1 MKRYPFSLAHRMV
14 VLILAGGG
22 SVLVALLAY
31 NYVRQRERSLE
42 LAVRAGDVQAQ
53 SVALQIESSLGR
65 AEALVGQTALML
77 GGRELRRA
85 EGAALIRQIL
95 ETHPRLAGMALAVA
109 GPAAGASDFQILYG
123 WRRAGGVAVEDRPN
137 PAEGYQSDWFRQPC
151 EGRAAAW
158 IEPYFDAQAGAAM
171 VTYAVP
177 IMRGGEVSAVVTC
190 DISLD
195 YIRGVLSQLPLSAEE
210 TVALVSRRGTFVA
223 YPAHPEWE
231 MKETLSSVAEAQA
244 EPEGRESLQRLGKEM
259 LGSSAGHL
267 SYRRLLGESMG
278 VEYANYA
285 AVPSTGWVL
294 GLFRPERQ
302 VLAPLERLNR
312 ITLVAGALSL
322 GLLLIPALGIAWS
335 IARPLRRLAEASQGL
350 AEGDFDAALPTVR
363 RQDEVA
369 SLTLAFDQMRRDLR
383 RYIADLTATTAVR
396 ERLAG
401 ELSAAREIQLSLLPK
416 VFSPFPGHPEIALY
430 ATLLS
435 AAEVGG
441 DLYDFAL
448 LDDDHLYVAIGD
460 VSGKGVAAS
469 LLMAVGKTLLK
480 AAVQRLRDPGLAL
493 AQVNAE
499 LAEDNEAC
507 MFITL
512 FCGIL
517 DLRRGVLSYANA
529 GHNPPLLVGKSGVLS
544 ALDEQPDAP
553 LGIWP
558 DTVYA
563 NRRRLL
569 GEGDLLLLFSDG
581 VTEAMDAGLVEFG
594 DAKLR
599 DFLRSAASQ
608 EVRPLLEALGEA
620 VQQHAAGAPQSDD
633 VTALALRYRGATA
646 GPAAEG
652 QTEGETEGRGPDARL
667 VLENRLE
674 ELPRLVAWIEEQV
687 LALGIPAPLLGTLNL
702 VLEEWV
708 VNVISYGYEDAE
720 RHGLEIGL
728 WREAAGLR
736 LRVEDDGR
744 AFDPTARPEVDTTQ
758 ALEDRPIGGLGIHF
772 IRRTMDRFS
781 YARCGQRNVVT
792 LEKRFPAA

>member
-1 MKRYPFSLAHRMV
+1 MV
-14 VLILAGGG
+14 VLILAGAG
-22 SVLVALLAY
+22 SVLLVALAY
-31 NYVRQRERSLE
+31 NYVRQRELSLDA
-42 LAVRAGDVQAQ
+42 AVRAGDVRAQ

-77 GGRELRRA
+77 GGREVRRA
-85 EGAALIRQIL
+85 EAEALIRRTL
-95 ETHPRLAGMALAVA
+95 ERHPRLAGMALALA
-109 GPAAGASDFQILYG
+109 GSAAGASDFQILYG
-123 WRRAGGVAVEDRPN
+123 WRRDGGVAVEDRPQ
-137 PAEGYQSDWFRQPC
+137 PAEDYQSDWFRQPS
-151 EGRAAAW
+151 EAGAAVW
-158 IEPYFDAQAGAAM
+158 IEPYYDAQAGSAM

-177 IMRGGEVSAVVTC
+177 VMRGGEVAAVVTC
-190 DISLD
+190 DIALD
-195 YIRGVLSQLPLSAEE
+195 YIRGVLGQLALGPEE
-210 TVALVSRRGTFVA
+210 TVALLSRRGTFVA
-223 YPAHPEWE
+223 HPGHPELE
-231 MKETLSSVAEAQA
+231 MKETIFSFAERQA
-244 EPEGRESLQRLGKEM
+244 EVEAKESLQRLGKEM
-259 LGSSAGHL
+259 LGSAAGHL
-267 SYRRLLGESMG
+267 SYRRSFGESLG

-312 ITLVAGALSL
+312 ITLGGAAVSL

-350 AEGDFDAALPTVR
+350 AAGDFEVVLPVVR
-363 RQDEVA
+363 HQDEVA

-383 RYIADLTATTAVR
+383 RYIADLTETTAVR

-448 LDDDHLYVAIGD
+448 LDADHLFVAIGD

-469 LLMAVGKTLLK
+469 LLMAVGTTLLK
-480 AAVQRLRDPGLAL
+480 AAVQSLRDPGLAL

-507 MFITL
+507 MFITV

-517 DLRRGVLSYANA
+517 DLRSGVLSYANA
-529 GHNPPLLVGKSGVLS
+529 GHNPPLLIGKSGALG
-544 ALDEQPDAP
+544 ALDEQPGAP

-558 DTVYA
+558 DTVYV
-563 NRRRLL
+563 NRRRTL
-569 GEGDLLLLFSDG
+569 GAGDLLLLFSDG
-581 VTEAMDAGLVEFG
+581 VTEAMDAAHGEFG

-599 DFLRSAASQ
+599 DFLRGAARQ

-646 GPAAEG
+646 GGGLGAEG
-652 QTEGETEGRGPDARL
+652 AEGDREPDARL
-667 VLENRLE
+667 VLDNRLE
-674 ELPRLVAWIEEQV
+674 ELPRMVAWIEEQV
-687 LALGIPAPLLGTLNL
+687 LARRIPAPLLGAVNL

-708 VNVISYGYEDAE
+708 GNVIAYGYEDGALH
-720 RHGLEIGL
+720 RIEIGL

-744 AFDPTARPEVDTTQ
+744 AFDPTARPEVDTSQ
-758 ALEDRPIGGLGIHF
+758 PLEDRPIGGLGIHF
-772 IRRTMDRFS
+772 MRRTMDSFR
-781 YARCGQRNVVT
+781 YDRCGERNVVT
-792 LEKRFPAA
+792 LEKRFPEA